1 MRKKIYIGLG
11 LMVIIIISLWYFLG
25 QENSEIQ
32 KITVYPKEGNFQ
44 INVVT
49 TGELEAKSSEKIF
62 GPSGLRSVRI
72 WNVKIEDIVSDGT
85 VVDSGQY
92 IATLDRTEISNRIK
106 DVESEVEKL
115 ESQYIKTKLDTA
127 MDMRSARNQ
136 LINLEYNL
144 EEKRIRL
151 EQSKYEP
158 PATIRQYQIDLE
170 KGERDLA
177 EAINNYGLN
186 LEKSAVIMQEV
197 SVTLKQEKRNLDQ
210 MISVR
215 DQFIVKAPKA
225 GMVIYKRNWDGAK
238 QGVGST
244 VSAWDNVVATL
255 PDLSKMISKTYVN
268 EIDISKIKTGQKVE
282 IGVDAF
288 PEKSYT
294 GEVIEVANIGE
305 QMKNSNAK
313 VFEILIE
320 IFEFDSI
327 LRPSMTTKN
336 TIITAIIDSVCYI
349 PLEAVNN
356 NDSLTFVYTTSKR
369 RQQIILGQSNEN
381 EVIVRAGLN
390 PDDEIYLL
398 PPVNPDNFKIVTLDT
413 VIIHNLEKKNQL
425 KKKQNTKGKEDDK
438 QFQDKKLT
446 PEQTK
451 KLKEQK
457 GSSRKR
463 KKNKH

>member
-1 MRKKIYIGLG
+1 M
-11 LMVIIIISLWYFLG
+11 
-25 QENSEIQ
+25 
-32 KITVYPKEGNFQ
+32 
-44 INVVT
+44 
-49 TGELEAKSSEKIF
+49 
-62 GPSGLRSVRI
+62 
-72 WNVKIEDIVSDGT
+72 
-85 VVDSGQY
+85 
-92 IATLDRTEISNRIK
+92 
-106 DVESEVEKL
+106 
-115 ESQYIKTKLDTA
+115 
-127 MDMRSARNQ
+127 
-136 LINLEYNL
+136 
-144 EEKRIRL
+144 
-151 EQSKYEP
+151 
-158 PATIRQYQIDLE
+158 
-170 KGERDLA
+170 
-177 EAINNYGLN
+177 
-186 LEKSAVIMQEV
+186 
-197 SVTLKQEKRNLDQ
+197 
-210 MISVR
+210 
-215 DQFIVKAPKA
+215 
-225 GMVIYKRNWDGAK
+225 
-238 QGVGST
+238 
-244 VSAWDNVVATL
+244 
-255 PDLSKMISKTYVN
+255 
-268 EIDISKIKTGQKVE
+268 
-282 IGVDAF
+282 
-288 PEKSYT
+288 
-294 GEVIEVANIGE
+294 ANIGE

>member
-11 LMVIIIISLWYFLG
+11 LMVVIIISLWYFLG
-25 QENSEIQ
+25 AEDSEIQ
-32 KITVYPKEGNFQ
+32 KVTVFPKEGRFQ

-49 TGELEAKSSEKIF
+49 TGELEAKSSEKIY

-115 ESQYIKTKLDTA
+115 ESQYIKTKLDTT
-127 MDMRSARNQ
+127 MDMRNARNQ

-144 EEKRIRL
+144 EEKRIKL

-177 EAINNYGLN
+177 EALNNYDLN
-186 LEKSAVIMQEV
+186 SEKAAVLMQEV
-197 SVTLKQEKRNLDQ
+197 SVTLEQERRNLDQ

-225 GMVIYKRNWDGAK
+225 GMVIYKRSWDGAK

-320 IFEFDSI
+320 IHEFDSI

-336 TIITAIIDSVCYI
+336 TIITAVIDSVRYI
-349 PLEAVNN
+349 PLETVNN
-356 NDSLTFVYTTSKR
+356 NDSLTFVYTTAKK
-369 RQQIILGQSNEN
+369 RQQIILGKSNEN
-381 EVIVRAGLN
+381 EVIVRAGLK
-390 PDDEIYLL
+390 PDEEIYLL
-398 PPVNPDNFKIVTLDT
+398 PPVNPDNFKIATLDSA
-413 VIIHNLEKKNQL
+413 IIHKLEEEDQL
-425 KKKQNTKGKEDDK
+425 KKKQNTTPKKDDK
-438 QFQDKKLT
+438 QLHDKKLT
-446 PEQTK
+446 PEQIK
-451 KLKEQK
+451 KLRAQK
-457 GSSRKR
+457 GRSRQGG
-463 KKNKH
+463 KNR